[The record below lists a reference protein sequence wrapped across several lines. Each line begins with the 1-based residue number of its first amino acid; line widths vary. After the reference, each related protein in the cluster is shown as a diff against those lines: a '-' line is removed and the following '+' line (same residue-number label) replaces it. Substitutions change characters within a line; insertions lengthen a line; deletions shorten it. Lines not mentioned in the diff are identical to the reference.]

1 MPRVLAGI
9 LLIPFVLPV
18 ALGAQDAPTR
28 PLSSSKTSLAKPSA
42 LEPGAITDGVYRSS
56 SLGFSYKIPFGWVER
71 TQEMQEGS
79 DAGKGLV
86 LLAVFERPPEAAG
99 STVNSAVVIAAE
111 SVSSYPGLKT
121 AADYFSPLTEL
132 TTAKSF
138 KVVNQPYEFFVGAKR
153 LVRGDF
159 RKELGALTM
168 HQASLVMLAK
178 GYVISFTFIG
188 GSEDE
193 LEGLVERLSFVATGS
208 GGKRAPSK

>member
-1 MPRVLAGI
+1 MARVLAGI
-9 LLIPFVLPV
+9 LLIPFVLSV

-28 PLSSSKTSLAKPSA
+28 PSSSPKPSLAKPPA
-42 LEPGAITDGVYRSS
+42 LEAGAITDGVYRNPFF
-56 SLGFSYKIPFGWVER
+56 GCSYKLPFGWVER
-71 TQEMQEGS
+71 TQEMQDGS

-99 STVNSAVVIAAE
+99 STVNSAVVVAAE
-111 SVSSYPGLKT
+111 SAFSYPGLKS
-121 AADYFSPLTEL
+121 AADYFGPLTEL
-132 TTAKSF
+132 TTAKGF

-159 RKELGALTM
+159 SKELGALTM

-178 GYVISFTFIG
+178 SYVVSFTFIG

-208 GGKRAPSK
+208 GGKRAPAK